1 MIFGNTTILIEN
13 MVRILPKSFDPVNV
27 LAGLSPT
34 HECLRMIDRMMFPIP
49 FQGLVAPKGI
59 GVIDRPLQGFRLD
72 MSHELLGAYRLD
84 DYGVDA

>member
-1 MIFGNTTILIEN
+1 MIFGYTTILIEN
-13 MVRILPKSFDPVNV
+13 MVRILPKCFDLVNV
-27 LAGLSPT
+27 IAGLSTT
-34 HECLRMIDRMMFPIP
+34 HEYLRMIDRMMFLMP

-59 GVIDRPLQGFRLD
+59 GVIDQPLQGFRLD